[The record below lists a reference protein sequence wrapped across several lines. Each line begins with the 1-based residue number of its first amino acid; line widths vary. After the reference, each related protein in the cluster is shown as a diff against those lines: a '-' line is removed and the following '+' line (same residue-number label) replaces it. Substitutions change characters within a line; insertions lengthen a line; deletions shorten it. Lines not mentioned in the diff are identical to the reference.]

1 MAYIVH
7 SYGDKPIIKEEHE
20 HKSGIASEDRT
31 LARVVEEV
39 TREYTKPC
47 LITWYTIYGTLEY
60 HYVRKYVSDKSDSD
74 KSDKSDKSD
83 LQSIACKSL

>member
-7 SYGDKPIIKEEHE
+7 TYGDKPIIEEEHE
-20 HKSGIASEDRT
+20 NRSGIATEDRT

-39 TREYTKPC
+39 THTYTKPC

-60 HYVRKYVSDKSDSD
+60 HYVKKGVN
-74 KSDKSDKSD
+74 
-83 LQSIACKSL
+83 

>member
-7 SYGDKPIIKEEHE
+7 TYGDKPIIEEEHE
-20 HKSGIASEDRT
+20 NRSGIATEDRT

-39 TREYTKPC
+39 TYNYTKPC

-60 HYVRKYVSDKSDSD
+60 HYVKKGVN
-74 KSDKSDKSD
+74 
-83 LQSIACKSL
+83 

>member
-7 SYGDKPIIKEEHE
+7 TYGDKPIIGEEHE
-20 HKSGIASEDRT
+20 NRSGIATEDRT

-39 TREYTKPC
+39 TYNYTKPC

-60 HYVRKYVSDKSDSD
+60 HYVKKGISDSDKSDSD
-74 KSDKSDKSD
+74 KSDRDKSD
-83 LQSIACKSL
+83 RDKSDSL